1 MFSDQASCTGL
12 FYGYSLF
19 RDWVCDGDRDCDDGS
34 DEESCE
40 EVRTID
46 LEQAKSISRKADM
59 LTEVKE
65 EAEEDVVDPWNVSS
79 KSDKGTRWV
88 SDGCGT
94 YEVSDVE
101 NLDFERGT
109 RITLKLLPESR
120 EFSQDAM
127 VEKIIMESQST
138 MISLYS
144 TARAEEPMYGTHK
157 PFSELIQIRI

>member
-65 EAEEDVVDPWNVSS
+65 EAEESEPV
-79 KSDKGTRWV
+79 K
-88 SDGCGT
+88 
-94 YEVSDVE
+94 
-101 NLDFERGT
+101 L
-109 RITLKLLPESR
+109 ITLEEAKNISR
-120 EFSQDAM
+120 EELSLEPSLNEEEDSKCDLETMFDCGPGEILTKFLCSL
-127 VEKIIMESQST
+127 KILMFLRLRVCSSRESV
-138 MISLYS
+138 
-144 TARAEEPMYGTHK
+144 
-157 PFSELIQIRI
+157 